1 MRLNTADSTHIHGL
15 PLSATK
21 LYMCP
26 SSMAW
31 EVSNKD
37 LSTLENPEYFERI
50 NWLNNLAY
58 CQWREDECKAGLP
71 WEHLKKVYQDV
82 ISK

>member
-1 MRLNTADSTHIHGL
+1 
-15 PLSATK
+15 
-21 LYMCP
+21 
-26 SSMAW
+26 MAW

-71 WEHLKKVYQDV
+71 WEHLKKVYQDI